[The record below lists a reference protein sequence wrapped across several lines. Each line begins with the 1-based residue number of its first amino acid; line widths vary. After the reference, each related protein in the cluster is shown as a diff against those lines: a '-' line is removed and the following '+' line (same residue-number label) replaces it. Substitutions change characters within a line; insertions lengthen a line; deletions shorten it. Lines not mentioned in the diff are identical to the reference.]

1 MRHSTVNCQCCGKIM
16 VPRTTYSRG
25 LLGYSPTSSHC
36 PFCLSDN
43 WHGGNPSL
51 HERIFWLMGF
61 GLGVLACVMVGAL
74 LFKLQWLAGIEGV
87 YPWLTLLTN
96 AVAIWAGYRFY
107 AWFLAEED

>member
-1 MRHSTVNCQCCGKIM
+1 MRHSTVTCHCCGKIM

-61 GLGVLACVMVGAL
+61 GRSSCMRHGGCFVVQAAM
-74 LFKLQWLAGIEGV
+74 AG
-87 YPWLTLLTN
+87 W
-96 AVAIWAGYRFY
+96 YRRCISM
-107 AWFLAEED
+107 AHPTD